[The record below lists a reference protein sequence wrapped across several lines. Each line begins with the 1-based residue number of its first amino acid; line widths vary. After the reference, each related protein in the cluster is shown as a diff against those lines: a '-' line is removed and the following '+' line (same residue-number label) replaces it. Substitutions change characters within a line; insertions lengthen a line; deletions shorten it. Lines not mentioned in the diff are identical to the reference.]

1 MVYLLNRAHRK
12 ATVYTRQERLL
23 VGRGW
28 HKNKLH
34 LAEYSFHDL
43 LSQMVHANKSKHLQ
57 QHCPL
62 LREQNPSQA
71 SVPSMA
77 RRDRSCTQNSI
88 RRAESP
94 YLHYLLPGMCTAV
107 QTGLTSTNQKGW
119 TSLHLVFPFFILFQY

>member
-12 ATVYTRQERLL
+12 ATIYTRQERLL

-62 LREQNPSQA
+62 LQEQNPSQA

-77 RRDRSCTQNSI
+77 RRDLPLGCKLDFLVPMMGEGRSANTCLVYM
-88 RRAESP
+88 RAQP
-94 YLHYLLPGMCTAV
+94 
-107 QTGLTSTNQKGW
+107 
-119 TSLHLVFPFFILFQY
+119 